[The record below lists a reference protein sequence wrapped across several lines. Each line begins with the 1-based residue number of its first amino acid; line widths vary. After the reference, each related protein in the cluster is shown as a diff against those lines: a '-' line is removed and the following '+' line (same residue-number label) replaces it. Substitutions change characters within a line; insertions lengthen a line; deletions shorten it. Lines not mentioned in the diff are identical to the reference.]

1 MSGMPPEAELAKES
15 LISAD
20 GAVQNFTYDKEDALA
35 VHNANYRHRYLELEE
50 LLEYAVEMG
59 KLTPE
64 ISLEDVKNLKKLFFY
79 TPSSQIDVAT
89 LCHAEAQLEWHYNQL
104 AVLVAPVTSETL
116 RATSE
121 DYPVA
126 RNSRIAAYFL
136 GDASVASNCF
146 RQMLWIAIVLVVL
159 MFYFRAFSGLNTIHY
174 VEPFLFGA
182 IGSLVYLYKALNEC
196 HTNRTFEPS
205 KMTTDRLR
213 LFMGALSGGLI
224 VNLFDPSAISG
235 AMEASQAA
243 AGTAPKNATFSA
255 AALGFLAGY
264 SVDFFYGTLDRLIK
278 NLLPPSRDPV
288 DNTKANAPVPV
299 PKPAPLPEMNLVSAP
314 CTIPDAVPMPVS
326 DPSMTTATAPVEP
339 ENKTIKG

>member
-1 MSGMPPEAELAKES
+1 MSAMPPEAELTKES

-20 GAVQNFTYDKEDALA
+20 GVIQNFTYDKEDALA

-50 LLEYAVEMG
+50 LLEYAVEKG

-79 TPSSQIDVAT
+79 TPSNQIDVAT

-121 DYPVA
+121 DYPVT

-146 RQMLWIAIVLVVL
+146 RQMLWIAISLVAL
-159 MFYFRAFSGLNTIHY
+159 MFYFRAFSGQNTIHY
-174 VEPFLFGA
+174 IEPFLFGA

-224 VNLFDPSAISG
+224 VNLFDPGAISG
-235 AMEASQAA
+235 VIEANQAA
-243 AGTAPKNATFSA
+243 AAPKNATFSA

-278 NLLPPSRDPV
+278 NLLPP
-288 DNTKANAPVPV
+288 NNAPEASKAVAPTPV
-299 PKPAPLPEMNLVSAP
+299 PKPAPLPEMNSVSAP
-314 CTIPDAVPMPVS
+314 CAIPDAPTPVA
-326 DPSMTTATAPVEP
+326 DPNLTTVAAPSEP
-339 ENKTIKG
+339 DSKTIKG